1 MEEAEREHGLE
12 DFLSRNG
19 QNGEGARRHSG
30 RSMIPMIA
38 SKMTGLSVGE
48 ID

>member
-1 MEEAEREHGLE
+1 VEEADREQGLE

-19 QNGEGARRHSG
+19 QKGDGERRHSG
-30 RSMIPMIA
+30 LSMMPMIA

-48 ID
+48 TD